1 MSTKPTTSGF
11 ADALCSLAESQL
23 QMQTTRSA
31 ALDTVAIGVM
41 ALDAAFVAIVLAAGH
56 TDVRI
61 FALCLLSLSL
71 TFAAGVL
78 ALPGTQRTGPSI
90 ARMRRTRTAMDGD
103 DPRFAERLLDGFEHD
118 IHTNEQTVS
127 RKATL
132 FNAALTFASLTIV
145 IELAARL

>member
-1 MSTKPTTSGF
+1 MSANTITSGY
-11 ADALCSLAESQL
+11 AERLCSLAESQL
-23 QMQTTRSA
+23 LMQTARSA

-41 ALDAAFVAIVLAAGH
+41 ALDAAFVAIVLTAGH

-61 FALCLLSLSL
+61 FALCLLGLSL

-78 ALPGTQRTGPSI
+78 ALPSTQCTGPSI
-90 ARMRRTRTAMDGD
+90 SRMRATRTAMDDD
-103 DPRFAERLLDGFEHD
+103 DPRFTERLLDGFEHD

-132 FNAALTFASLTIV
+132 FNAALTFVSLTIV
-145 IELAARL
+145 MELIARL